1 MCLSPRNLIIQATL
15 KMVVKPT
22 WCGTTLIH
30 IITFR
35 AFSIVFWYMMY
46 FVTMLVNDSHG
57 VQEHSSIPRSY
68 KGRVKIEGRATLVIK
83 NINPADNTKFKC
95 ELERGLRT
103 YRSVVQLIVAG
114 M

>member
-1 MCLSPRNLIIQATL
+1 MGLSPRNLIIQATL

-46 FVTMLVNDSHG
+46 LSQCWLMTVMVC
-57 VQEHSSIPRSY
+57 
-68 KGRVKIEGRATLVIK
+68 K
-83 NINPADNTKFKC
+83 NILQFLNLTEE
-95 ELERGLRT
+95 ELKLKEELPLLSRT
-103 YRSVVQLIVAG
+103 LSLQTIPNLSVNWREA
-114 M
+114 

>member
-15 KMVVKPT
+15 TMVVMPT

-46 FVTMLVNDSHG
+46 LSQCWLMTVMVCKNILQFLNLT
-57 VQEHSSIPRSY
+57 E
-68 KGRVKIEGRATLVIK
+68 RVKIEGRATLVIK

-103 YRSVVQLIVAG
+103 FRSVVQLIVAG